1 MANEEL
7 RIWGIHTTDD
17 ALFLHDNVIAIG
29 WKHYDQLGDKYRK
42 MIPLK
47 MVYIPIPEEE

>member
-17 ALFLHDNVIAIG
+17 
-29 WKHYDQLGDKYRK
+29 QLGDKYR
-42 MIPLK
+42 K

>member
-17 ALFLHDNVIAIG
+17 
-29 WKHYDQLGDKYRK
+29 QLGDKYRK
-42 MIPLK
+42 MTPLK